1 MSTQEKNRGFVTQSL
16 IALKNYIVN
25 PKLTKE
31 HKRFL
36 KANFKQS
43 RQEIKDLIAKYFYLK
58 ENGFYDLKDD
68 SLRETIVRLIE
79 INSVINLEK
88 FEILEKYFEGKER
101 DSLIEKEKKLADLMI
116 NYAAKQY
123 LYHDTLTKKE
133 ETVRINGRRMYSKL
147 EKIYYFEVLEEYLK
161 DKKRET
167 LDLDDQALY
176 DVIEKYGAQRQKG
189 DIIIFE
195 VKDAK
200 AAAEDIFN
208 LTDADDSEDESI
220 FYFKGVH
227 KYKKTLNMKT
237 PYRDLSYDA
246 LKKER
251 TRLYETLEKW
261 EEENASTSV

>member
-79 INSVINLEK
+79 INSVINSEK
-88 FEILEKYFEGKER
+88 FEILEKYFEGQKRETLEDR
-101 DSLIEKEKKLADLMI
+101 KKMLFNLMLD
-116 NYAAKQY
+116 YRAGRY
-123 LYHDTLTKKE
+123 LYHDTLTQKE
-133 ETVRINGRRMYSKL
+133 KTVEVNGRRMYKKL
-147 EKIYYFEVLEEYLK
+147 YIIYRFELLEDYFK
-161 DKKRET
+161 NKKRE
-167 LDLDDQALY
+167 DLTPEDQALY
-176 DVIEKYGAQRQKG
+176 DVIEKYGAKRQKG

-195 VKDAK
+195 VKDPEL
-200 AAAEDIFN
+200 AAADVGN
-208 LTDADDSEDESI
+208 LTDAGDSEDFDTFIDGVRRYEKELSI
-220 FYFKGVH
+220 EPRYG
-227 KYKKTLNMKT
+227 
-237 PYRDLSYDA
+237 DLSYNQ

-251 TRLYETLEKW
+251 TMLYQTLKKW
-261 EEENASTSV
+261 EEENASTRV